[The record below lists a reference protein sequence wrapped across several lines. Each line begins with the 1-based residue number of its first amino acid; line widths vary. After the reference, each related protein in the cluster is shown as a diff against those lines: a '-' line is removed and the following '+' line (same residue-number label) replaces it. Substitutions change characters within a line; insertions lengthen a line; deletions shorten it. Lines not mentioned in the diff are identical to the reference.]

1 MLIGMILFWS
11 LVFIASLVVVVK
23 GSDYLLIGAEKI
35 GLRAGLSPFIVGVT
49 IVGIGT
55 SLPELVSSLVAVS
68 KGVTDVV
75 VGNAVGSNIAN
86 ILLIGGFAA
95 LITKG
100 LKAEKDIVDLDIPL
114 LALVT
119 AIFYLVAKDGSVVLM
134 DSIILVVTY
143 GVYLLYT
150 LIYKEEGKAF
160 EEAMEDAV
168 EEKVKVT
175 TKDMILLV
183 LGIVGLAAGA
193 KYLIESITELAV
205 IFNIAPGLIAVSAV
219 AIGTSLPELLVSVKA
234 AARGQAEVALGNIF
248 GSNLFNLLMV
258 VGIPGLFGNLLI
270 DEKTFTIGIPMLLI
284 ATTLFIISGISKS
297 IHRLEAIMFL
307 LIYLIFTAQL
317 FGWM

>member
-1 MLIGMILFWS
+1 MILLWVA
-11 LVFIASLVVVVK
+11 VFIASLVVVVK
-23 GSDYLLIGAEKI
+23 GSDYLLVGAEKI

-75 VGNAVGSNIAN
+75 VANAVGSNIAN

-95 LITKG
+95 IITKG

-114 LALVT
+114 LALTT
-119 AIFYLVAKDGSVVLM
+119 AIFYLVAKDGAIVLV
-134 DSIILVVTY
+134 DSIILVFTY

-150 LIYKEEGKAF
+150 LIYKEEGKAL
-160 EEAMEDAV
+160 EAAVDDALV
-168 EEKVKVT
+168 DKPKIT
-175 TKDMILLV
+175 TKDIVLLIA
-183 LGIVGLAAGA
+183 GIVGLAIGA
-193 KYLIESITELAV
+193 KYLIDSITELAV

-219 AIGTSLPELLVSVKA
+219 SIGTSLPELLVSVKA

-248 GSNLFNLLMV
+248 GSNLFNVLMV

-270 DEKTFTIGIPMLLI
+270 DQQTFTIGIPMLLI
-284 ATTLFIISGISKS
+284 ATAMFVISGISKS

-307 LIYLIFTAQL
+307 MIYLVFMAQL